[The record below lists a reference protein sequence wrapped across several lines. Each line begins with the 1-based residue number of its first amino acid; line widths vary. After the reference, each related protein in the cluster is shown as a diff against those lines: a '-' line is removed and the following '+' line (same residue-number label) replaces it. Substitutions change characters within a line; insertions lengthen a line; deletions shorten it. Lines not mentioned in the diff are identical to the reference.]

1 MKRMSVVAGLTLSVA
16 MLLCTVSVLIR
27 PVFAESCSANCRG
40 GGSVTCYG
48 QKCTGKDNEGCRS
61 WDQNG
66 TLIIALD
73 CDKEMELQ

>member
-1 MKRMSVVAGLTLSVA
+1 MKRMSVVAGLTLTVA

-48 QKCTGKDNEGCRS
+48 HSCTGKDNEECRS

-66 TLIIALD
+66 GLIIALD
-73 CDKEMELQ
+73 CNKEMELQ